1 MPFRRWHPRRACVI
15 RDVVGLKRNS
25 EHEDP
30 AADAA
35 GAPPPRHG
43 PLVTALELVVVLPT
57 LVFLAV
63 ALVRDPEAITPG
75 VWFFAVSIA
84 VIDLIPVP
92 AWSGLQLSVSFPVLL
107 GAAVLFPPAVAGAI
121 ALVGSCDPRE
131 LRRQIP
137 VLRAA
142 YNRCQ
147 IAISTMAAGWMF
159 HRIATIESPW
169 TRIVPG
175 ILLAAVV
182 GYTLN
187 ALSVAIYLA
196 AEQHISVGRV
206 LARMHGGAPYEFL
219 FSYLGLGLLGAVV
232 ARFYRGEGSW
242 SVVVLLAPLVFAR
255 QMYFRSR
262 SLADRLA
269 EQNRVL
275 ADQAA
280 KLEQLLEKEHN
291 TVDELR
297 ELNRMKNEFV
307 AVVSHEL
314 RTPVTALIGYAKT
327 LQQPTFAE
335 DPDLRQEFLERMER
349 QGDRLVRLVE
359 NLLTAAR
366 IESRQLPVQVSRV
379 RFEDL
384 VRDVVEGL
392 GAEGERVRVDVP
404 SDLPVLHT
412 DRELLVRVLSNLLDN
427 ALKYSPDESTC
438 EIGASGD
445 DVAVVFWVQDR
456 GIGIAPEDVPRIFE
470 RFYQVDSSST
480 RTFRGAGLG
489 LSLVQELV
497 QRLGGSITVQSE
509 PGRGSRFTV
518 TLPPRAPDPLGSAP
532 ASSVASDGRS

>member
-1 MPFRRWHPRRACVI
+1 
-15 RDVVGLKRNS
+15 
-25 EHEDP
+25 
-30 AADAA
+30 
-35 GAPPPRHG
+35 
-43 PLVTALELVVVLPT
+43 VTAIELAVVLPT
-57 LVFLAV
+57 LSFLIAEFVGGSEAV
-63 ALVRDPEAITPG
+63 THG
-75 VWFFAVSIA
+75 VWFFAICIA

-92 AWSGLQLSVSFPVLL
+92 AWSGLQLSVSFPVVL
-107 GAAVLFPPAVAGAI
+107 GAAVLFPPPIAGAI
-121 ALVGSCDPRE
+121 ALVGSFDPRE
-131 LRRQIP
+131 LRGQIP

-147 IAISTMAAGWMF
+147 IALSTMAAAWTF
-159 HRIATIESPW
+159 QSIATLHDPW

-182 GYTLN
+182 GYTIN
-187 ALSVAIYLA
+187 AVSVAVYLA
-196 AEQHISVGRV
+196 AAQRISVARV

-219 FSYLGLGLLGAVV
+219 LSYVGLGLLGAVV
-232 ARFYRGEGSW
+232 ARFYQDEGSW
-242 SVVVLLAPLVFAR
+242 AVVVLLAPLVFAR

-262 SLADRLA
+262 SLADRLS

-280 KLEQLLEKEHN
+280 RLEQLLEKEHH

-327 LQQPTFAE
+327 LQQPGFAE
-335 DPDLRQEFLERMER
+335 DPELRQEFLERMER

-366 IESRQLPVQVSRV
+366 LESRQLPMRIARV
-379 RFEDL
+379 GFADL

-392 GAEGERVRVDVP
+392 GPEGERVKVDIP
-404 SDLPVLHT
+404 QDLPAMTT
-412 DRELLVRVLSNLLDN
+412 DVELLTRVVSNLLDN
-427 ALKYSPDESTC
+427 ALKYSPDGSVC
-438 EIGASGD
+438 EVAASGD
-445 DVAVVFWVQDR
+445 ETALVFSVADH
-456 GIGIAPEDVPRIFE
+456 GIGIPENEVARIFE

-489 LSLVQELV
+489 LSLVQELL
-497 QRLGGSITVQSE
+497 QRLGGSISVETRLGE
-509 PGRGSRFTV
+509 GSRFTV
-518 TLPPRAPDPLGSAP
+518 TLPVRTPEPAP
-532 ASSVASDGRS
+532 ATRNTRA

>member
-1 MPFRRWHPRRACVI
+1 VSEPQAGSRRPRRA
-15 RDVVGLKRNS
+15 
-25 EHEDP
+25 P
-30 AADAA
+30 
-35 GAPPPRHG
+35 
-43 PLVTALELVVVLPT
+43 VTALELGVVLPT
-57 LVFLAV
+57 LVLLAA
-63 ALVRDPEAITPG
+63 ALIRDHGAVTPG
-75 VWFFAVSIA
+75 VWFFAVSVA

-92 AWSGLQLSVSFPVLL
+92 AWSGLQLSVSFPALL
-107 GAAVLFPPAVAGAI
+107 GAAVLFSPALAGAVG
-121 ALVGSCDPRE
+121 LVGSFDPRE

-147 IAISTMAAGWMF
+147 IAISTAAASWIF
-159 HRIATIESPW
+159 HRIAEIDSPW

-175 ILLAAVV
+175 ILLAAVL
-182 GYTLN
+182 GYSLN
-187 ALSVAIYLA
+187 AVSVAVYLA
-196 AEQHISVGRV
+196 VAQRISVVRV

-219 FSYLGLGLLGAVV
+219 LSYLGLGLLGAVL
-232 ARFYRGEGSW
+232 ARFYRDEGSW
-242 SVVVLLAPLVFAR
+242 AVVVLLASLVFAR

-280 KLEQLLEKEHN
+280 KLEQLLESEHD

-327 LQQPTFAE
+327 LQQPGFA
-335 DPDLRQEFLERMER
+335 DDADLRREFLERMER

-366 IESRQLPVQVSRV
+366 IESRQLPVQMGRV
-379 RFEDL
+379 LFEEL
-384 VRDVVEGL
+384 VREVLEGL
-392 GAEGERVRVDVP
+392 GDEAERVQVDVP
-404 SDLPVLHT
+404 EDLPVLRT
-412 DRELLVRVLSNLLDN
+412 DYNLLSRVLSNLLDN
-427 ALKYSPDESTC
+427 ALKYSPDASFCELVARGESAA
-438 EIGASGD
+438 I
-445 DVAVVFWVQDR
+445 VFWVQDR
-456 GIGIAPEDVPRIFE
+456 GIGIAEEDLPRIFE

-489 LSLVQELV
+489 LSLVQELL
-497 QRLGGSITVQSE
+497 QRLGGSIHVDSE
-509 PGRGSRFTV
+509 LGKGSRFTV
-518 TLPPRAPDPLGSAP
+518 TLPLIAPERAGGPNQAP
-532 ASSVASDGRS
+532 SG

>member
-1 MPFRRWHPRRACVI
+1 MSLDPTAERR
-15 RDVVGLKRNS
+15 
-25 EHEDP
+25 DP
-30 AADAA
+30 VNEETAE
-35 GAPPPRHG
+35 APPAHG
-43 PLVTALELVVVLPT
+43 AGVTALELAVVLPT
-57 LVFLAV
+57 LVFLTV
-63 ALVRDPEAITPG
+63 SLVRDPHEITLG

-107 GAAVLFPPAVAGAI
+107 GAAVLFPPPVAGAI
-121 ALVGSCDPRE
+121 ALVGSFDPRE
-131 LRRQIP
+131 FRGEIT

-147 IAISTMAAGWMF
+147 IAISTMAAAWVF
-159 HRIATIESPW
+159 QAIATIHSPW
-169 TRIVPG
+169 TRIVPA

-187 ALSVAIYLA
+187 ALSVAVYLA
-196 AEQHISVGRV
+196 AEQHISVARV

-219 FSYLGLGLLGAVV
+219 VSYIGLGLLGAVV
-232 ARFYRGEGSW
+232 ARFYVREGSW
-242 SVVVLLAPLVFAR
+242 SVVVLLAVLVFAR

-269 EQNRVL
+269 EQNRTL

-280 KLEQLLEKEHN
+280 KLEQLLVKEHN

-314 RTPVTALIGYAKT
+314 RTPVTALIGYSKT
-327 LQQPTFAE
+327 LQQPGFAE

-349 QGDRLVRLVE
+349 QGERLQRLVE
-359 NLLTAAR
+359 NLLTTAR
-366 IESRQLPVQVSRV
+366 IESRQLPVQISRV
-379 RFEDL
+379 PFDEL

-392 GAEGERVRVDVP
+392 GEEAERVKVDIP
-404 SDLPVLHT
+404 HDLPVVHT
-412 DRELLVRVLSNLLDN
+412 DRELLARVVSNLVDN
-427 ALKYSPDESTC
+427 ALKYSPDASVC
-438 EIGASGD
+438 EIAATGD
-445 DVAVVFWVQDR
+445 EAALVFSVQDH
-456 GIGIAPEDVPRIFE
+456 GIGIPEDEVARIFE

-489 LSLVQELV
+489 LSLVQELL
-497 QRLGGSITVQSE
+497 QRLGGSISVESSL
-509 PGRGSRFTV
+509 GDGSRFTV
-518 TLPPRAPDPLGSAP
+518 TLPLRAPEHVAAP
-532 ASSVASDGRS
+532 A

>member
-1 MPFRRWHPRRACVI
+1 VSLEPTAERRDAVNEGTGETP
-15 RDVVGLKRNS
+15 
-25 EHEDP
+25 P
-30 AADAA
+30 AHGAA
-35 GAPPPRHG
+35 
-43 PLVTALELVVVLPT
+43 VTALELVVVLPT
-57 LVFLAV
+57 LVFLTV
-63 ALVRDPEAITPG
+63 ALVRDPHEITLG
-75 VWFFAVSIA
+75 VWFFAISIA

-107 GAAVLFPPAVAGAI
+107 GAAVLFPPPVAGAI
-121 ALVGSCDPRE
+121 ALVGSFDPRE
-131 LRRQIP
+131 FRGQIT

-147 IAISTMAAGWMF
+147 IAISTMAASWVF
-159 HRIATIESPW
+159 QQIATIHSPW
-169 TRIVPG
+169 TRVVPA

-187 ALSVAIYLA
+187 ALSVAVYLA
-196 AEQHISVGRV
+196 VEQHISVGRV

-219 FSYLGLGLLGAVV
+219 VSYIGLGLLGAVV
-232 ARFYRGEGSW
+232 ARFYVNEGPW
-242 SVVVLLAPLVFAR
+242 SVVVLLATLVFAR

-269 EQNRVL
+269 EQNRTL

-280 KLEQLLEKEHN
+280 RLEQLLEKEHN

-327 LQQPTFAE
+327 LQQPGFAE

-349 QGDRLVRLVE
+349 QGDRLQRLVE
-359 NLLTAAR
+359 NLLTTAR
-366 IESRQLPVQVSRV
+366 IESRQLPVQIASV
-379 RFEDL
+379 RFDDL

-392 GAEGERVRVDVP
+392 GGEAGRIKVDIP
-404 SDLPVLHT
+404 HDLPVVRT
-412 DRELLVRVLSNLLDN
+412 DRELLGRVVSNLVDN
-427 ALKYSPDESTC
+427 ALKYSPDASVC
-438 EIGASGD
+438 EIAATGD
-445 DVAVVFWVQDR
+445 ETALVFSVRDH
-456 GIGIAPEDVPRIFE
+456 GIGIAEDEVARIFE

-489 LSLVQELV
+489 LSLVQELLH
-497 QRLGGSITVQSE
+497 RLGGSISVESSLGE
-509 PGRGSRFTV
+509 GSRFTV
-518 TLPPRAPDPLGSAP
+518 TLPLRTPEHAGARA
-532 ASSVASDGRS
+532 

>member
-1 MPFRRWHPRRACVI
+1 VSLDPTA
-15 RDVVGLKRNS
+15 
-25 EHEDP
+25 EHRGATTEA
-30 AADAA
+30 AADAPA
-35 GAPPPRHG
+35 PGHGAA
-43 PLVTALELVVVLPT
+43 VTALELVVVLPT

-63 ALVRDPEAITPG
+63 ELVRDPNSITPG
-75 VWFFAVSIA
+75 VWFFAICIA

-107 GAAVLFPPAVAGAI
+107 GAAVLFPPPVAGAI
-121 ALVGSCDPRE
+121 ALVGSFDPRE
-131 LRRQIP
+131 FRRQISI
-137 VLRAA
+137 LRAS

-147 IAISTMAAGWMF
+147 IAISTMAASWVF
-159 HRIATIESPW
+159 QQIATQRSPW
-169 TRIVPG
+169 TRIVPA

-187 ALSVAIYLA
+187 ALSVAVYLA
-196 AEQHISVGRV
+196 AEQRISVGRV

-219 FSYLGLGLLGAVV
+219 VSYLGLGLLGAVV
-232 ARFYRGEGSW
+232 ARFYEDEGSW

-269 EQNRVL
+269 EQNQTL

-327 LQQPTFAE
+327 LQQPGFAE
-335 DPDLRQEFLERMER
+335 DEDLRQEFLERMER

-366 IESRQLPVQVSRV
+366 IESRQLPIQVTRV

-392 GAEGERVRVDVP
+392 GAEGDRLKVDVP
-404 SDLPVLHT
+404 PGLPVLQT
-412 DRELLVRVLSNLLDN
+412 DHELLTRVVSNLLDN
-427 ALKYSPDESTC
+427 ALKYSPDASVC
-438 EIGASGD
+438 EIGARGEEA
-445 DVAVVFWVQDR
+445 AVVFWVADHGV
-456 GIGIAPEDVPRIFE
+456 GISEDEVARIFE

-489 LSLVQELV
+489 LSLVQELL
-497 QRLGGSITVQSE
+497 QRLGGSISVESRLGE
-509 PGRGSRFTV
+509 GSRFTV
-518 TLPPRAPDPLGSAP
+518 TLPLRTPEPDASAP
-532 ASSVASDGRS
+532 AGADR